1 MGEWPILKKDKFVG
15 YLNVGFK
22 LGHWIVD
29 YLNGSW
35 TVTCIE
41 SQLDRNVDLLNRTST
56 TT

>member
-1 MGEWPILKKDKFVG
+1 MVFESFCRFTMV
-15 YLNVGFK
+15 FESFT
-22 LGHWIVD
+22 H

-41 SQLDRNVDLLNRTST
+41 SQLDRNVDLLNKTST